1 MSRGRAAG
9 SRRAVLAFLLASLAA
24 VPASAGSHAGET
36 KPIHNDHPHRHD
48 RTPSEEVGI
57 ESQAGSPEF
66 SSRVPAV
73 STRATDHDV
82 VVRPEVPEEA
92 PASPSASP
100 KEDGDDD
107 GTLNAHTAKDASRET
122 HDASLSEDADADAD
136 ATNESTRDDEAS
148 TNETSTN
155 EASTNEAS
163 THEPHVPPIQGSNLE
178 KKKRTVLLTWG
189 IGGDRVGRP
198 SDASATPPG
207 LAEGVPPGDSV
218 VWAAAAGHTALV
230 TDAGAVYTAGRN
242 DSAGGGGHGSPPVSD
257 AGQLGRGG
265 STNVFELVPTPAD
278 VFATQVACGRYHTAA
293 VTAEGGVLTFGLNDR
308 GQLGRAG
315 VFGDPDLKKACGC
328 DSAGN
333 CACAGEGEEDE
344 SDSSQTKTK
353 RVYEKN
359 EPCRGGWACRDGVAR
374 FADLGLDP
382 VSREP
387 RAASFVAAGRYSTV
401 VVTKSGDVL
410 IWGLNACGGAFD
422 DAIEKTDDAPGPSV
436 ASFLDRLV
444 NDAAFASTPRFL
456 SRDVFF
462 DGSAVEIAAVGYV
475 HVAFLTSDGRVFTCD
490 TGFDGYAGGLGN
502 PYTPN
507 EDGRLGRALFSS
519 VAANSTDEA
528 SSRNAGAA
536 LDVAEAT
543 ERAALT
549 PGEVT
554 VRDDA
559 KDASKDAS
567 KRTPVV
573 AVDAGRCHT
582 VVADANGGAFA
593 FGCGALGGAGPD
605 GRPRA
610 LDLSRDV
617 VVLPAS
623 TDEGTDRIENE
634 NENENENETPATN
647 QNRSASSPFAVDVAA
662 GEYFTLVATRDGSV
676 FAFGDGN
683 SGQFGVD
690 KEALRT
696 AREKQSHNNENAAAD
711 VAWFR
716 SRGSGKDAGRV
727 LVPVAGYQHAAAIVE
742 AYGE

>member
-293 VTAEGGVLTFGLNDR
+293 VTANGGVLTFGLNDR

-333 CACAGEGEEDE
+333 CACAGEGEEDV
-344 SDSSQTKTK
+344 TKK
-353 RVYEKN
+353 SYEKN

-507 EDGRLGRALFSS
+507 EDGRLGRALFLS

-559 KDASKDAS
+559 NDASKDAS

-690 KEALRT
+690 KEALRA

-716 SRGSGKDAGRV
+716 SRGSGNDAGRV

>member
-1 MSRGRAAG
+1 
-9 SRRAVLAFLLASLAA
+9 
-24 VPASAGSHAGET
+24 
-36 KPIHNDHPHRHD
+36 
-48 RTPSEEVGI
+48 
-57 ESQAGSPEF
+57 
-66 SSRVPAV
+66 
-73 STRATDHDV
+73 
-82 VVRPEVPEEA
+82 
-92 PASPSASP
+92 
-100 KEDGDDD
+100 
-107 GTLNAHTAKDASRET
+107 
-122 HDASLSEDADADAD
+122 
-136 ATNESTRDDEAS
+136 
-148 TNETSTN
+148 
-155 EASTNEAS
+155 
-163 THEPHVPPIQGSNLE
+163 
-178 KKKRTVLLTWG
+178 
-189 IGGDRVGRP
+189 
-198 SDASATPPG
+198 
-207 LAEGVPPGDSV
+207 
-218 VWAAAAGHTALV
+218 
-230 TDAGAVYTAGRN
+230 
-242 DSAGGGGHGSPPVSD
+242 
-257 AGQLGRGG
+257 
-265 STNVFELVPTPAD
+265 
-278 VFATQVACGRYHTAA
+278 
-293 VTAEGGVLTFGLNDR
+293 
-308 GQLGRAG
+308 
-315 VFGDPDLKKACGC
+315 
-328 DSAGN
+328 
-333 CACAGEGEEDE
+333 
-344 SDSSQTKTK
+344 
-353 RVYEKN
+353 
-359 EPCRGGWACRDGVAR
+359 
-374 FADLGLDP
+374 
-382 VSREP
+382 
-387 RAASFVAAGRYSTV
+387 V
-401 VVTKSGDVL
+401 VVTKSGDVV

-422 DAIEKTDDAPGPSV
+422 DVTENETDAPQTV

-507 EDGRLGRALFSS
+507 EDGRLGREL
-519 VAANSTDEA
+519 VVANSTDEA
-528 SSRNAGAA
+528 SSTNAGAA

-543 ERAALT
+543 KRAALA

-559 KDASKDAS
+559 NDANEASKDSS

-634 NENENENETPATN
+634 NENENETKATN

-696 AREKQSHNNENAAAD
+696 AREKQSHKQSHNNDNAAAN